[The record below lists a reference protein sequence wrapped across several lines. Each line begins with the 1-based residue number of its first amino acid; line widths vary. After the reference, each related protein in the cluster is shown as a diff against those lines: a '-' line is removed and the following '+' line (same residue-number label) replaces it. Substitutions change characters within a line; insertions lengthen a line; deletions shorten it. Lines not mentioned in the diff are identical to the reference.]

1 VVPFVGPRTL
11 RDAATLPLAFLAD
24 PLWHYENRNVRNQ
37 LELLR
42 LINARANLLS
52 LDKFLDDSKD
62 PYVTMRESYLQNRQF
77 EIYDGDPPA
86 DDDFYDEFEEDF
98 EDPVDE
104 GDEPSA
110 ESE

>member
-1 VVPFVGPRTL
+1 
-11 RDAATLPLAFLAD
+11 
-24 PLWHYENRNVRNQ
+24 
-37 LELLR
+37 
-42 LINARANLLS
+42 
-52 LDKFLDDSKD
+52 
-62 PYVTMRESYLQNRQF
+62 MRESYLQNRQF

>member
-1 VVPFVGPRTL
+1 
-11 RDAATLPLAFLAD
+11 LPLAFLAD